1 MTFGLKKK
9 ELSPNFLYLS
19 KGTPCDQNYEIT
31 QQSLMHLF
39 FFYYWFE

>member
-31 QQSLMHLF
+31 QQSLMHLV